1 MLILSL
7 NTRTDHTSLVA
18 QSLVELSSG
27 HVITLLL
34 LLFFRSPGRGVD
46 SQADD
51 EEEQP
56 VEHAE
61 DGCPAVTG
69 LLLGS

>member
-7 NTRTDHTSLVA
+7 NTRTDHTSLIT
-18 QSLVELSSG
+18 QLLVQLSSG

-61 DGCPAVTG
+61 DGCPALVLHLRG
-69 LLLGS
+69 P